1 MGLKFSKIKE
11 WCQKKFKTLMSLLIY
26 DFFSMFFSDQL
37 PFGIHCKLH
46 GKKHYDHR

>member
-1 MGLKFSKIKE
+1 MVSKKVQNFDEFIDI
-11 WCQKKFKTLMSLLIY
+11 WL
-26 DFFSMFFSDQL
+26 FSMFFSDQL